1 MDILKA
7 MMIVGAGSC
16 FGGMMRY
23 LVSMWLKGVATNGMP
38 WGILIVNLLGCLL
51 FGLIYG
57 VFSRHGASASH
68 WSLLLTTGLCGG
80 FTTFST
86 FSKEALLMLQAE
98 NYWALVAYVGIS
110 VVAGIVLAAVGY
122 VLSRTM

>member
-16 FGGMMRY
+16 VGGMMRY

-57 VFSRHGASASH
+57 VFSRYGASASH
-68 WSLLLTTGLCGG
+68 WCLLLTTGLCGG

-86 FSKEALLMLQAE
+86 FSHESLQMLQSGNIA
-98 NYWALVAYVGIS
+98 NFLLYVGIS
-110 VVAGIVLAAVGY
+110 VIGG
-122 VLSRTM
+122 LSLTALGAWLLK

>member
-1 MDILKA
+1 MDIFKA

-16 FGGMMRY
+16 VGGMMRY
-23 LVSMWLKGVATNGMP
+23 FVSMWLKGVATNGMP
-38 WGILIVNLLGCLL
+38 WGILIVNLLGCLI

-68 WSLLLTTGLCGG
+68 WCLLLTTGLCGG

-86 FSKEALLMLQAE
+86 FSHESLQMLQSGNIA
-98 NYWALVAYVGIS
+98 NFLLYIGIS
-110 VVAGIVLAAVGY
+110 VIGG
-122 VLSRTM
+122 LSLTALGAWLLK